1 MYELT
6 YKQKE
11 DLNKNSD
18 FILKTSKIFSEK
30 GFVVIKNIIPFE
42 ILNQVKLDLIKMVK
56 EKKN

>member
-18 FILKTSKIFSEK
+18 FILKHQNFSEK

-42 ILNQVKLDLIKMVK
+42 ILNQVIRS
-56 EKKN
+56 N